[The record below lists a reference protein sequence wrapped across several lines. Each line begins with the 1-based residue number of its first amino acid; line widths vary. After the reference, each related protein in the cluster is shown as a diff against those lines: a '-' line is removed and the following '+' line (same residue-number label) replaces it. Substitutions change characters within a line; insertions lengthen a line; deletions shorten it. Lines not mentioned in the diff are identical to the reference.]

1 LKDTRN
7 NAEHAKQDLDGTTMK
22 GRCIRVRFASHGA
35 AVKVKNLSTT
45 VSNEY
50 LEQAFS
56 IFGSVERAVVIVDD
70 KGRSTGEGIVEFD
83 RKPAAIQCIN
93 KCAESCFL
101 LTSYPKPVIVELLD
115 QKDEEDGL
123 SEKSIAKTPQYYQY
137 VVLAEIIKYFF
148 NIVYLYPEN
157 ENYNQ
162 DLLKTEVLIII

>member
-1 LKDTRN
+1 
-7 NAEHAKQDLDGTTMK
+7 MK

-35 AVKVKNLSTT
+35 AVKVKNLPIT

-123 SEKSIAKTPQYYQY
+123 SEKSIAKTPQFYQY
-137 VVLAEIIKYFF
+137 VVLAEIIKYLF
-148 NIVYLYPEN
+148 
-157 ENYNQ
+157 
-162 DLLKTEVLIII
+162 